1 MRGLTYAALLGS
13 VPFGLAQHHY
23 GPPRGGPRQGTK
35 TWGGH
40 GWGSSSTATSASAS
54 STSGGD
60 SGSQSCNMITSED
73 IESAGNNTLFT
84 RWRPHSHFMA
94 PAGWMNDP
102 CAPIYDPKRDV
113 YHLFYQWHPQ
123 HINWGNISW
132 GYATSKDMI
141 TWEDYVSCPLLRC
154 NVCSTSTTYSQANT
168 YSFRMAGRV
177 AKLSRLVRLA
187 TETTTAWEYFRA
199 PVSQ

>member
-1 MRGLTYAALLGS
+1 MRGLSYAALLGS

-35 TWGGH
+35 TWSGH
-40 GWGSSSTATSASAS
+40 GWVSSSTATSGGAS
-54 STSGGD
+54 STSSSD
-60 SGSQSCNMITSED
+60 TGSQSCNMITSED

-102 CAPIYDPKRDV
+102 CAPMYDPKRDV

-141 TWEDYVSCPLLRC
+141 TWEDYVSCPLPDAMLA
-154 NVCSTSTTYSQANT
+154 QHQHH
-168 YSFRMAGRV
+168 
-177 AKLSRLVRLA
+177 SRELTFIALERLGG
-187 TETTTAWEYFRA
+187 
-199 PVSQ
+199 

>member
-1 MRGLTYAALLGS
+1 
-13 VPFGLAQHHY
+13 
-23 GPPRGGPRQGTK
+23 
-35 TWGGH
+35 
-40 GWGSSSTATSASAS
+40 
-54 STSGGD
+54 
-60 SGSQSCNMITSED
+60 MITSED

-102 CAPIYDPKRDV
+102 CAPMYDPKRDV

-141 TWEDYVSCPLLRC
+141 TWEDYVSCHLPAAELTNHQRHSRELTFILLERL
-154 NVCSTSTTYSQANT
+154 
-168 YSFRMAGRV
+168 GR
-177 AKLSRLVRLA
+177 
-187 TETTTAWEYFRA
+187 
-199 PVSQ
+199 